1 MKKKIIKIIFV
12 MIIII
17 VVLVIIIIIIVSRMA
32 ASMGVGS
39 AGVADYEKR
48 IEIWNTVAGNNERS
62 KLDDMNIRS
71 GGNPFIYTL
80 LFASSIVGE
89 EYKDKES
96 IVDTFTYL
104 YEIKGGYEKETY
116 EDSPYLIPYLSEGS
130 DLAVIVI
137 PGGGFGYKSMDGSD
151 GEGKD
156 VAETLQKNGISA
168 FVLHYR
174 SNPYEY
180 PIPQLDVQRAV
191 RYLKYNAE
199 KYSIAPEKIGLI
211 GFSAGG
217 FEIGSYINQIQGN
230 NLLPDA
236 YKMDEI
242 DRMDDTISTAAM
254 IYPALSFNDNV
265 PMLFCLFDDKDVR
278 NETTRKDLLELTDLK
293 KYVNHSVDIPQF
305 IAWGTKDSM
314 VGIKETP
321 KYIKKANEAGVDIT
335 EIRAEGQNH
344 GFAQKYYIMQ
354 YIDWLKARNHS
365 CAVTGESETLA
376 E

>member
-1 MKKKIIKIIFV
+1 MKKKIMKIISV
-12 MIIII
+12 IIIII
-17 VVLVIIIIIIVSRMA
+17 VVLVTIIIIIVSRMA

-62 KLDDMNIRS
+62 KLDDMNIKS

-80 LFASSIVGE
+80 LFASSIVGKQ
-89 EYKDKES
+89 YKDKES

-180 PIPQLDVQRAV
+180 PIPQLDLQRAV

-230 NLLPDA
+230 DLLPDA

-278 NETTRKDLLELTDLK
+278 NETTRKELLELTDLK

-314 VGIKETP
+314 VGVKETP
-321 KYIKKANEAGVDIT
+321 EYIKKATEAGVDIT

-344 GFAQKYYIMQ
+344 GFAQEYYIMK
-354 YIDWLKARNHS
+354 YIAWLKARNHS
-365 CAVTGESETLA
+365 L
-376 E
+376 